1 MDEDFKYPSNSLYYS
16 APSKMIATHVK
27 GKGSMRELD
36 KIWASIGSVKQR
48 EVIRAVLLDE
58 SAGHKSRLQPH
69 DTGHLHTAIS
79 VLEHRLEELDPYSG

>member
-27 GKGSMRELD
+27 GKGSMHELD
-36 KIWASIGSVKQR
+36 KIWARIGSVSKAD
-48 EVIRAVLLDE
+48 VIRAVLKDE
-58 SAGHKSRLQPH
+58 IAVYQSRLQPH
-69 DTGHLHTAIS
+69 DTGHLHTAIG